1 MAVRKLVISN
11 LLSRKVRAA
20 LTIAAVAL
28 AVSLV
33 VSVTSGYAS
42 IEAAVYKYLNQY
54 LGTIDVEIVRANDP
68 AVGTS
73 EDLVDQVRADPDVE
87 KVDARYET
95 HGTPSLPDGTATPNR
110 VALIGVRR
118 PQDKRSDYLKVLAGG
133 WGETAGGDWA
143 VIDPPTAASLGL
155 A

>member
-42 IEAAVYKYLNQY
+42 VEAAVYKYLNQY

-68 AVGTS
+68 SVGTP
-73 EDLVDQVRADPDVE
+73 ETLLDALRADPDVE
-87 KVDARYET
+87 RADGRYET
-95 HGTPSLPDGTATPNR
+95 HTPLQAADGSPIQTR
-110 VALIGVRR
+110 VAVIGVRR
-118 PQDKRSDYLKVLAGG
+118 PQDHRSDYLKVVAGQ
-133 WGETAGGDWA
+133 W
-143 VIDPPTAASLGL
+143 
-155 A
+155 